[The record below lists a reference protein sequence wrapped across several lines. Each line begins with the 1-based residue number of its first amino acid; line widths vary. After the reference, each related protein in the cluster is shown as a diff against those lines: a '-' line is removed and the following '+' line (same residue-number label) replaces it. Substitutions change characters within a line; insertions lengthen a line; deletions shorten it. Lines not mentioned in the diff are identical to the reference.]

1 MKGGWDM
8 MKTLKCILVLMG
20 VLLLATSAF
29 AEADPVSTVANGCK
43 KEIDTYCKMVTP
55 GEGRILACLYA
66 HSEKLSNRCEYAL
79 YDAAAQL
86 ERFVAALTYVANE
99 CDDDLEKFCSAV
111 TPGEG
116 RLLKC
121 LEKNEKQI
129 SGRCKQALKDVGA
142 K

>member
-1 MKGGWDM
+1 M
-8 MKTLKCILVLMG
+8 MKTLKCIMVLMG
-20 VLLLATSAF
+20 VLLLTTSVF
-29 AEADPVSTVANGCK
+29 AGSDPVTTVTEGCK
-43 KEIDTYCKMVTP
+43 KEIDTYCKTVTP

-86 ERFVAALTYVANE
+86 ERAVAALTYVANE
-99 CDDDLEKFCSAV
+99 CDSDLEKFCSSV
-111 TPGEG
+111 QPGEG

-121 LEKNEKQI
+121 LEKNEKKI
-129 SGRCKQALKDVGA
+129 SGRCKSALKDVGL

>member
-1 MKGGWDM
+1 MKGVWVM
-8 MKTLKCILVLMG
+8 MRRLKCMLVLMG

-29 AEADPVSTVANGCK
+29 AEADPVSTVTEGCK

-86 ERFVAALTYVANE
+86 ERAVAAMTYIANE
-99 CDDDLEKFCSAV
+99 CDDDLEKFCYLV
-111 TPGEG
+111 QPGEV
-116 RLLKC
+116 RLLQC
-121 LEKNEKQI
+121 LEKNKKKV
-129 SGRCKQALKDVGA
+129 SDRCKSALKDVDL

>member
-1 MKGGWDM
+1 MK
-8 MKTLKCILVLMG
+8 KTLKCILVLMG
-20 VLLLATSAF
+20 VLLLTTSVF
-29 AEADPVSTVANGCK
+29 AGSDPVSTVTEGCK
-43 KEIDTYCKMVTP
+43 KEIDTYCKTVTP

-86 ERFVAALTYVANE
+86 ERAVAALTYVANE
-99 CDDDLEKFCSAV
+99 CDSDLEKFCSSV
-111 TPGEG
+111 QPGEG

-121 LEKNEKQI
+121 LEKNEKKI
-129 SGRCKQALKDVGA
+129 SGRCKSALKDVGL

>member
-1 MKGGWDM
+1 M
-8 MKTLKCILVLMG
+8 MKTLKCMLVLMG

-86 ERFVAALTYVANE
+86 ERFVAELTYVLIE
-99 CDDDLEKFCSAV
+99 CDDDIEKFCSVA
-111 TPGEG
+111 TPGG
-116 RLLKC
+116 VRLFKC

>member
-1 MKGGWDM
+1 M
-8 MKTLKCILVLMG
+8 LVLMG

-29 AEADPVSTVANGCK
+29 AEADPVSTVTEGCK

-86 ERFVAALTYVANE
+86 ERAVAAMTYIANE
-99 CDDDLEKFCSAV
+99 CDDDLEKFCYLV
-111 TPGEG
+111 QPGEV
-116 RLLKC
+116 RLLQC
-121 LEKNEKQI
+121 LEKNKKKV
-129 SGRCKQALKDVGA
+129 SDRCKSALKDVDL

>member
-1 MKGGWDM
+1 M
-8 MKTLKCILVLMG
+8 LVLMG

-29 AEADPVSTVANGCK
+29 AEAGPVSTVTEGCK
-43 KEIDTYCKMVTP
+43 KEIDYYCRTVTP

-86 ERFVAALTYVANE
+86 ERAVAAMTYIANE
-99 CDDDLEKFCSAV
+99 CDDDLEKFCYLV
-111 TPGEG
+111 QPGEV
-116 RLLKC
+116 RLLQC
-121 LEKNEKQI
+121 LEKNKKKV
-129 SGRCKQALKDVGA
+129 SDRCKSALKDVDL

>member
-1 MKGGWDM
+1 MK
-8 MKTLKCILVLMG
+8 KSLKWMLVLMG
-20 VLLLATSAF
+20 VLVYVTPSLADT
-29 AEADPVSTVANGCK
+29 DLVKIVSDVCK
-43 KEIDTYCKMVTP
+43 QEIDTYCKTVTP

-86 ERFVAALTYVANE
+86 ERAVAALTYVANE
-99 CDDDLEKFCSAV
+99 CDDDLEKFCSSV

-116 RLLKC
+116 RLLQC
-121 LEKNEKQI
+121 LEKNEKKV
-129 SGRCKQALKDVGA
+129 SDRCKSALKDVGL